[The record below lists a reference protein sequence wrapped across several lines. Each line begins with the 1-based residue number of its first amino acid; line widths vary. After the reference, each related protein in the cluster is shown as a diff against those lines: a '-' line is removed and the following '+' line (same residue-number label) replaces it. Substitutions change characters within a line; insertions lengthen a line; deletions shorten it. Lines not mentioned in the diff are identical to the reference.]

1 MKKSAPILVIF
12 AGIFWGVMGVFVR
25 TWGEYGFDS
34 MKVCAIRLVTAVILL
49 WGVLLVT
56 GKIRTRVK
64 LRDLPLLA
72 CTGLISVFSMSALYL
87 ATIEGTS
94 LSVAAIL
101 LYLSPVMVMLMSA
114 MFLKER
120 ITRRKLIALVLAVA
134 GCVFVAGLGADT
146 RVSLWGL
153 VTGVG
158 SAIAYG
164 SYSILGTFAL
174 RKYEPLVV
182 TTYAFTFA
190 AIGAVIAAGPM
201 ELAGLFQ
208 SCPLTVGQMVGL
220 SFATGAVSAAIP
232 FLLYTLGLQHMEASH
247 AAIIVCTEPL
257 VAALCGAV
265 VYHEHLFI
273 LQITGILL
281 ILAAIILLNIKKKE
295 RV

>member
-25 TWGEYGFDS
+25 TWGDYGFDS

-49 WGVLLVT
+49 WTVLLIT
-56 GKIRTRVK
+56 GKIKTRVK

-87 ATIEGTS
+87 STIASTS

-120 ITRRKLIALVLAVA
+120 ITRRKLVALVLAVA
-134 GCVFVAGLGADT
+134 GCVFVAGLGADA
-146 RVSLWGL
+146 RVSFWGL
-153 VTGVG
+153 MTGIA

-174 RKYEPLVV
+174 RKYEPLIV

-190 AIGAVIAAGPM
+190 AIGAVIACKPLEA
-201 ELAGLFQ
+201 LHLF
-208 SCPLTVGQMVGL
+208 SVCPLGAGKIVAL

-232 FLLYTLGLQHMEASH
+232 FLLYTFGLQHMEASH

-257 VAALCGAV
+257 VAALCGWI
-265 VYHEHLFI
+265 VYSEQLSVM
-273 LQITGILL
+273 QIAGIVL
-281 ILAAIILLNIKKKE
+281 ILAAIVLLNIKKKE
-295 RV
+295 RA